1 MSVKPLPGDGLL
13 TKLAALASP
22 HRCRILA
29 VLAHGPCYVSQ
40 LARELKLSRPL
51 LQMHLRKLEAA
62 DLVRNRVEVSDD
74 GKAMK
79 FYEVRD
85 FDLRIAPSVIA
96 DAAKAL
102 GCDEAHKG

>member
-1 MSVKPLPGDGLL
+1 MTAKLLPGERLL
-13 TKLAALASP
+13 AKLAALANP

-40 LARELKLSRPL
+40 LAREVKLSRPL

-62 DLVRNRVEVSDD
+62 ELVRNRMEISDD

-96 DAAKAL
+96 DAAKTL
-102 GCDEAHKG
+102 GATGEDKE